1 MVRPGLGEPVTAPGP
16 LAVLQWR
23 LCSAASGR
31 SCRSKYSAR
40 RVGPFS
46 GLAARPGHT
55 PSLLSCLLP
64 TWLESMPCLE
74 RRAGQS
80 SAAHLCWTAPPH
92 RHRCC
97 TTALARRSHHT
108 GGRCTRAEQV
118 WRLWSA
124 PPHIPVPAQSVVC
137 SPQLHCIT
145 LQSNDVKYEY
155 EAKVAFKMIRKTFVC
170 LVVDLTL

>member
-64 TWLESMPCLE
+64 TWLESMPGLE
-74 RRAGQS
+74 MRAV
-80 SAAHLCWTAPPH
+80 LCRTPVLDRATLPPARTTAPA
-92 RHRCC
+92 RC
-97 TTALARRSHHT
+97 SHHT